1 MKISTSS
8 IATLA
13 IALTA
18 VGGAALGIS
27 RGASVENQVNVP
39 ASSTVVGSTNTSTTE
54 TVAEVPSGKI
64 ASVIAPSA
72 SPAPVAPTP
81 TPTTTPTDPNQGTTP
96 VAPLNPVFGSGGD
109 DDEADDSYG
118 NGDDGESDDDYNYS
132 DGDYGSDDDSGH
144 VDSGYEDDSD
154 D

>member
-27 RGASVENQVNVP
+27 RVASVENQVNVP
-39 ASSTVVGSTNTSTTE
+39 ASSTVVDKTTQLSND
-54 TVAEVPSGKI
+54 TVTDIPAGKI
-64 ASVIAPSA
+64 AAVISPSA
-72 SPAPVAPTP
+72 TPTPVAP
-81 TPTTTPTDPNQGTTP
+81 TPTTTPTDPNQDITP
-96 VAPLNPVFGSGGD
+96 VDPLNPVFGSGGD
-109 DDEADDSYG
+109 DESDDSYG
-118 NGDDGESDDDYNYS
+118 DGESDDDSNYS
-132 DGDYGSDDDSGH
+132 AGDNGSDDDYGH
-144 VDSGYEDDSD
+144 DDSGYEDDSD

>member
-27 RGASVENQVNVP
+27 RVASVEHQVNVP
-39 ASSTVVGSTNTSTTE
+39 ASSTVVDKTTDLSTDTVTE
-54 TVAEVPSGKI
+54 IPAGKI
-64 ASVIAPSA
+64 AAVISPSA
-72 SPAPVAPTP
+72 TPTPVAP
-81 TPTTTPTDPNQGTTP
+81 TPTTTPTDPNQDITP
-96 VAPLNPVFGSGGD
+96 VDPLNPVFGSGGD
-109 DDEADDSYG
+109 DESDDSYG
-118 NGDDGESDDDYNYS
+118 NGESDDDSNYS
-132 DGDYGSDDDSGH
+132 AGDNGSDDDYGH
-144 VDSGYEDDSD
+144 DDSGYEDDSD

>member
-1 MKISTSS
+1 MKITTSS

-27 RGASVENQVNVP
+27 RVASVEDQVNVP
-39 ASSTVVGSTNTSTTE
+39 ASSTVVGETNSSATE

-72 SPAPVAPTP
+72 SPVPVAPTP
-81 TPTTTPTDPNQGTTP
+81 TPTPTPTTTPADPNQGTTP

-109 DDEADDSYG
+109 DDESDDSYG
-118 NGDDGESDDDYNYS
+118 NGDDGESDDDSYNPNS
-132 DGDYGSDDDSGH
+132 NYGSDDDS
-144 VDSGYEDDSD
+144 DYQDESD

>member
-27 RGASVENQVNVP
+27 RVASVENQVNVP
-39 ASSTVVGSTNTSTTE
+39 ASSTVVDKTTDLSND
-54 TVAEVPSGKI
+54 TVTDIPAGKI
-64 ASVIAPSA
+64 AAVISPSA
-72 SPAPVAPTP
+72 TPTPVAP
-81 TPTTTPTDPNQGTTP
+81 TPTTTPTDPNQDITP
-96 VAPLNPVFGSGGD
+96 VYPLNPVFGSGGD
-109 DDEADDSYG
+109 DESDDSYS
-118 NGDDGESDDDYNYS
+118 DGESDDDTNYS
-132 DGDYGSDDDSGH
+132 AGDNGSDDDYGH
-144 VDSGYEDDSD
+144 DDSGYEDESD

>member
-27 RGASVENQVNVP
+27 RVASVENQVNVP
-39 ASSTVVGSTNTSTTE
+39 ASSTVVGSTKNITTQ

-109 DDEADDSYG
+109 DESDDSYG
-118 NGDDGESDDDYNYS
+118 NGDDGESDDDSYS
-132 DGDYGSDDDSGH
+132 PNSNYGSDDDSGYQ
-144 VDSGYEDDSD
+144 DESD

>member
-27 RGASVENQVNVP
+27 RVASVENQVNVP
-39 ASSTVVGSTNTSTTE
+39 ASSTVVDKTTDLSND
-54 TVAEVPSGKI
+54 TVTDIPAGKI
-64 ASVIAPSA
+64 AAVISPSA
-72 SPAPVAPTP
+72 TPTPVAP
-81 TPTTTPTDPNQGTTP
+81 TPTTTPTDPNQDITP
-96 VAPLNPVFGSGGD
+96 VDPLNPVFGSGGD
-109 DDEADDSYG
+109 DESDDSYG
-118 NGDDGESDDDYNYS
+118 DGESDDDSNYS
-132 DGDYGSDDDSGH
+132 AGDNGSDDDYGQD
-144 VDSGYEDDSD
+144 DSGYEDYSD

>member
-27 RGASVENQVNVP
+27 RVASVENQVNVP
-39 ASSTVVGSTNTSTTE
+39 ASSTVVDKTTDLSND
-54 TVAEVPSGKI
+54 TVTDIPAGKI
-64 ASVIAPSA
+64 AAVISPSA
-72 SPAPVAPTP
+72 TPTPVAP

-109 DDEADDSYG
+109 DESDDSYG
-118 NGDDGESDDDYNYS
+118 DSDDGESDDDSYS
-132 DGDYGSDDDSGH
+132 PNSNYGSDDDSGYQ
-144 VDSGYEDDSD
+144 DESD

>member
-27 RGASVENQVNVP
+27 RVSSVENQVNVP
-39 ASSTVVGSTNTSTTE
+39 ASSTVVDKTTDLSND
-54 TVAEVPSGKI
+54 TVTDIPAGKI
-64 ASVIAPSA
+64 AAVISPSA
-72 SPAPVAPTP
+72 TPTPVAPTPAP
-81 TPTTTPTDPNQGTTP
+81 TPTTTPTDPTQDTTP

-109 DDEADDSYG
+109 DDESDDSYG
-118 NGDDGESDDDYNYS
+118 DGESDDDYNYS
-132 DGDYGSDDDSGH
+132 DGDNGSDDDYGH
-144 VDSGYEDDSD
+144 DDSGYEDDSD

>member
-27 RGASVENQVNVP
+27 RVASVENQVNVP
-39 ASSTVVGSTNTSTTE
+39 ASSTVVDKTTQLSND
-54 TVAEVPSGKI
+54 TVTDIPAGKI
-64 ASVIAPSA
+64 AAVISPSA
-72 SPAPVAPTP
+72 TPTPVAP

-109 DDEADDSYG
+109 DESDDSYG
-118 NGDDGESDDDYNYS
+118 DGVSDDDINYSVGDNGSDDDY
-132 DGDYGSDDDSGH
+132 GH
-144 VDSGYEDDSD
+144 DDSGYEDGSD

>member
-27 RGASVENQVNVP
+27 RVASVENQVNVP
-39 ASSTVVGSTNTSTTE
+39 ASSTVVDKTTDLSND
-54 TVAEVPSGKI
+54 TVTDIPAGKI
-64 ASVIAPSA
+64 AAVISPSA
-72 SPAPVAPTP
+72 TPTPVAP
-81 TPTTTPTDPNQGTTP
+81 TPTTTPTDPNQDITP
-96 VAPLNPVFGSGGD
+96 VDPLNPVFGSGGD
-109 DDEADDSYG
+109 DESDDSYG
-118 NGDDGESDDDYNYS
+118 DGESDDDSNYS
-132 DGDYGSDDDSGH
+132 AGDNGSDDDYGH
-144 VDSGYEDDSD
+144 DDSGYEDDSD

>member
-27 RGASVENQVNVP
+27 KVATVENQVNVP
-39 ASSTVVGSTNTSTTE
+39 ASSTVVGSTNSSTTE
-54 TVAEVPSGKI
+54 TVADVPSGKI
-64 ASVIAPSA
+64 ASVVAPSA
-72 SPAPVAPTP
+72 TPVPVEP
-81 TPTTTPTDPNQGTTP
+81 TPTTTPTNSPSDPNQGTTP

-109 DDEADDSYG
+109 DESDDSYG
-118 NGDDGESDDDYNYS
+118 NGDDGASDDDSYNS
-132 DGDYGSDDDSGH
+132 HGNYGSDD
-144 VDSGYEDDSD
+144 DSGYEDDSD

>member
-27 RGASVENQVNVP
+27 RVASLDNQVNVP
-39 ASSTVVGSTNTSTTE
+39 ASSTVVDSTNSSTTE

-64 ASVIAPSA
+64 ASVITPSA

-109 DDEADDSYG
+109 DDESDDSYG
-118 NGDDGESDDDYNYS
+118 NDDDGESDDDSYNPNS
-132 DGDYGSDDDSGH
+132 NYGSDDDS
-144 VDSGYEDDSD
+144 DYQDESD

>member
-8 IATLA
+8 IATLT

-27 RGASVENQVNVP
+27 RVASVDNQVSVP

-81 TPTTTPTDPNQGTTP
+81 TPTPTTTPTDPNQGTTP

-109 DDEADDSYG
+109 DDESDDSYG
-118 NGDDGESDDDYNYS
+118 NGYDGESDDDSYS
-132 DGDYGSDDDSGH
+132 QNSNYGSDDDSG
-144 VDSGYEDDSD
+144 YEDESD